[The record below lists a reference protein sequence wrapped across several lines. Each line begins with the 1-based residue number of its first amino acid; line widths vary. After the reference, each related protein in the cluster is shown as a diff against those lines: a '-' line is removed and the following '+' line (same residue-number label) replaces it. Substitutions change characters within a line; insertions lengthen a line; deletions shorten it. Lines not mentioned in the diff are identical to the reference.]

1 MVRVSDEGRCRV
13 IENIQLDGLN
23 VRVTRLGTG
32 PQIVYLHSGNG
43 ELGDFPFAREL
54 VDHGY
59 SVIAP
64 EFPGFGK
71 SDIDPTMISIEDGV
85 FRTNRVLRALGVDRA
100 AALCGSSFGGWL
112 AAELLVWWHDLAD
125 SLVLVDAA
133 GLHLPEH
140 PAIDIFFYPPEQTM
154 QAANPHGVDYMAA
167 LAPAIGEAMDEVAIM
182 THFIK
187 AQAAVAR
194 VGWSPYL
201 HDPKLPARLQTVS
214 QPTLVIWGEE
224 DGLIPPE
231 HGRKYADLL
240 PNATLTTIPYTG
252 HLPALEKPRET
263 AALVAEFVSAHHSAR
278 A

>member
-1 MVRVSDEGRCRV
+1 M

-23 VRVTRLGTG
+23 VRVTRLGSG

-43 ELGDFPFAREL
+43 ELGDFPFVHEL
-54 VDHGY
+54 VDRGY
-59 SVIAP
+59 SVVAP
-64 EFPGFGK
+64 EFPGFGG

-85 FRTNRVLRALGVDRA
+85 FRTNRVLRALGVDHA

-112 AAELLVWWHDLAD
+112 AAELLVWWGDLAD
-125 SLVLVDAA
+125 SLVLIDAA
-133 GLHLPEH
+133 GLHLPDH
-140 PAIDIFFYPPEQTM
+140 PTLDIFFHPPELTT
-154 QAANPHGVDYMAA
+154 QAANPRGVDYMAA
-167 LAPAIGEAMDEVAIM
+167 LAPAIGDAMNEVGIM

-201 HDPKLPARLQTVS
+201 HDPKLPARLQSVS
-214 QPTLVIWGEE
+214 QPTLVLWGEE
-224 DGLIPPE
+224 DGLVPIE
-231 HGRKYADLL
+231 HGRMYADLL
-240 PNATLTTIPYTG
+240 SNATFTTIPETG

-263 AALVAEFVSAHHSAR
+263 AGLVAEFVNAHQPVR